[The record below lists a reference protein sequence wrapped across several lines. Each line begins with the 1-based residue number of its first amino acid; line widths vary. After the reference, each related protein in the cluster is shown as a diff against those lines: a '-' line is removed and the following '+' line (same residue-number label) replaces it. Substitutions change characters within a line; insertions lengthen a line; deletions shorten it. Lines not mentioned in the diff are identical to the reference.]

1 MVGVLWQTLSMDA
14 LAGLDGNNITAEV
27 TLDAVTLQL
36 KWSQIGKFPVQLMQ
50 VLMAFWMHVFSYRWW
65 KAFCSVKSDI
75 TALVC

>member
-1 MVGVLWQTLSMDA
+1 
-14 LAGLDGNNITAEV
+14 
-27 TLDAVTLQL
+27 
-36 KWSQIGKFPVQLMQ
+36 MQ